1 MTVVNPKSIS
11 GINSITMA
19 SGSDN
24 LLTIHTT
31 NTTERVRVNSDGDV
45 IVGSGITVS
54 PDGDIFATGVT
65 TSTTFVGALTGN
77 VTGNISGGTV
87 AGSTGTFSSDVSVGG
102 ELQIADYIVHTGDGN
117 TAIRFPSNDTITA
130 ETSGGEKL
138 RIDSSGRLGLNIA
151 SPTTIIHA
159 NGNSTVGT
167 SVTMTLQSHD
177 TANSTSGID
186 FLARDNSN
194 NNETC
199 KIQAA
204 SGGAETVSLQ
214 FHTADTERF
223 RVDASGT
230 LLLGTTSYGGG
241 GNDPILYVRTA
252 TANAVKIHKTGSGPS
267 TLQLTCESGTDGSEE
282 GTSAGLQLAQEGTS
296 SYIANYDSGNMYI
309 SMGGVSTILHRATG
323 MIRQRQAITG
333 STNTATYNE
342 NTAWSSF
349 SANNSNSY
357 DYKFINQSSSP
368 AANYSVEIA
377 AAADVDNTTYR
388 HLNITKNSNSAGI
401 FVVFGNGNVQN
412 ANNSYGQ
419 TSDVKLKENIVD
431 ANSQWDDIKNLRV
444 RNFNF
449 KSNSG
454 FSTHTQIGLI
464 AQEAETVSAGLV
476 ENVNDVTEDANG
488 TKTETGEVTKQLKYS
503 VLYMKAVKALQES
516 ISRIEVLETAIKNAG
531 ISTS

>member
-11 GINSITMA
+11 GINSITTG

-24 LLTIHTT
+24 LLTIHTSDASS
-31 NTTERVRVNSDGDV
+31 TERVRINSSGDV

-54 PDGDIFATGVT
+54 PDGDIFATGITTISGNLKVGTGVT
-65 TSTTFVGALTGN
+65 ISPDGDGFFTGVVTATSFKGDGSNLTG
-77 VTGNISGGTV
+77 ISGVSV
-87 AGSTGTFSSDVSVGG
+87 ANQGDNRLITATGTTDALNAESSAV
-102 ELQIADYIVHTGDGN
+102 
-117 TAIRFPSNDTITA
+117 FTA
-130 ETSGGEKL
+130 EGK
-138 RIDSSGRLGLNIA
+138 LGLNIA

-296 SYIANYDSGNMYI
+296 SYIQNYDSGNMYI
-309 SMGGVSTILHRATG
+309 SMGGVNTILHRAG
-323 MIRQRQAITG
+323 GSIRQRQAITG

-342 NTAWSSF
+342 NAQWTSF

-368 AANYSVEIA
+368 ASNYSVEIA
-377 AAADVDNTTYR
+377 AAADVDNTNYR
-388 HLNITKNSNSAGI
+388 HLNITKNSNSTGI